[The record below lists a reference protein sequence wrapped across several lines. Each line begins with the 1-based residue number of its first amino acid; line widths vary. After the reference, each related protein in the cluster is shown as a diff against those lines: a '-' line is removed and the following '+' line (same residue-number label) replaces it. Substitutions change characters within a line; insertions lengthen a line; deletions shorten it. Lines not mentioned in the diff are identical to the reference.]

1 MQTIHVSP
9 QRLLP
14 MALSPSRAAH
24 CGGIE
29 KVKVS
34 KVDPSLSSQGHPLW
48 MRTGRFW
55 CRMGRKVLGP
65 GLFPATGT
73 LLWRGSC
80 VHEREG
86 RLAHVSSVPHHTIS
100 GGFFRLFTSLV
111 YHMLFLPPVPPFVI
125 SRGSSLW
132 FYCLLWH
139 SFPIQCRRMTSVKSY
154 LSICPSIYLHVSHR
168 WRNNSA

>member
-1 MQTIHVSP
+1 MQSCGILVTWRSALQTVHVSP

-14 MALSPSRAAH
+14 MALSPSRAAC

-34 KVDPSLSSQGHPLW
+34 KVDPPLSSQGHPLW

-55 CRMGRKVLGP
+55 CRMGWQVLGP

-80 VHEREG
+80 VCEREG

-100 GGFFRLFTSLV
+100 GYSLLLYTTCFFSRLSL
-111 YHMLFLPPVPPFVI
+111 L
-125 SRGSSLW
+125 LW
-132 FYCLLWH
+132 FQEEAVSGFIVCSGTHFLY
-139 SFPIQCRRMTSVKSY
+139 SVGG
-154 LSICPSIYLHVSHR
+154 
-168 WRNNSA
+168 WRL